1 MEPLLFVPLV
11 KPVDRR
17 SENET
22 KLAGE
27 ASYAGSRTFYVTFTS
42 NTQEGL

>member
-1 MEPLLFVPLV
+1 MIIMDFLLLAPLV
-11 KPVDRR
+11 DPVDRR

-27 ASYAGSRTFYVTFTS
+27 ASYAGSRTF
-42 NTQEGL
+42 

>member
-1 MEPLLFVPLV
+1 MIITFFFPRWLTLG
-11 KPVDRR
+11 DRR

-27 ASYAGSRTFYVTFTS
+27 ASYAAFRTI
-42 NTQEGL
+42 

>member
-1 MEPLLFVPLV
+1 MIITFFFSRWLTLD
-11 KPVDRR
+11 DRR

-27 ASYAGSRTFYVTFTS
+27 ASYAGFRTI
-42 NTQEGL
+42 